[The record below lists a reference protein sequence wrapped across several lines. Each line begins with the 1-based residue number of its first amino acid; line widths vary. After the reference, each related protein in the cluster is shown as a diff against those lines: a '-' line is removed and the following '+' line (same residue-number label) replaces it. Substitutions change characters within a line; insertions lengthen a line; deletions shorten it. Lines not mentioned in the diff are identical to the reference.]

1 METEKERL
9 SNFMAFGEDVK
20 PKSREQILKEKRAKD
35 KEKEEAANVDRFDES
50 KWRLRDEVRFSPN
63 AR

>member
-1 METEKERL
+1 
-9 SNFMAFGEDVK
+9 MAFGEDVK

-50 KWRLRDEVRFSPN
+50 KWWLRDEVRFSPK